1 MLILAIKMSSLQVID
16 ENGHEL
22 PALEEML
29 TSLKE
34 KHNIQ
39 GYVKPLGQLV
49 RGNIFQ

>member
-1 MLILAIKMSSLQVID
+1 MNVASPQVID

-39 GYVKPLGQLV
+39 GYVKPLGQVV
-49 RGNIFQ
+49 RGNIFK